1 MREIDCN
8 CASTHGDHPA
18 CPAVCGIP
26 SSTGNHYASL
36 HVSVF
41 RTSQLIFLYH
51 HYASCFIEYILKL
64 RYEFDFFDLH
74 EPNDN
79 KALSPVRR
87 Q

>member
-1 MREIDCN
+1 MRMD
-8 CASTHGDHPA
+8 
-18 CPAVCGIP
+18 AVI
-26 SSTGNHYASL
+26 
-36 HVSVF
+36 F
-41 RTSQLIFLYH
+41 IFLYH

-64 RYEFDFFDLH
+64 CYEFDFFDLH